1 MKTRVPV
8 FNGRDN
14 EETFTVSLNGV
25 PLNFAEF
32 GVTKV
37 EIVCAGKTIE
47 AGFSGDEISFKP
59 ALLDLPAGS
68 HTSQI
73 IIYNTDNP
81 QGLVIAGPGLASQ
94 VEFNTI

>member
-14 EETFTVSLNGV
+14 KETFTVSLNGA
-25 PLNFAEF
+25 PLNFTEF

-37 EIVCAGKTIE
+37 EIVCAGSTVE
-47 AGFSGDEISFKP
+47 ASFAGDEISFKP
-59 ALLDLPAGS
+59 ASLALPAGS
-68 HTSQI
+68 HTSQVV
-73 IIYNTDNP
+73 IYNADNP
-81 QGLVIAGPGLASQ
+81 GGLVIAGPGLTSQ